1 MESILKRLVLAGI
14 GTMTFT
20 YEKASGLVEEMV
32 RKGELTVAQGK
43 EMNEELKRKSQTG
56 EPQTGAT
63 LAPEAIREAVAGL
76 NLATRADLASLE
88 ERISRL
94 EAK

>member
-1 MESILKRLVLAGI
+1 MESILKRLVLAGL
-14 GTMTFT
+14 GTVAFT

-43 EMNEELKRKSQTG
+43 EMNEELKRKAQPG
-56 EPQTGAT
+56 EPQSGGAV
-63 LAPEAIREAVAGL
+63 ASEAIREAVAGL
-76 NLATRADLASLE
+76 NLATRAELASLE

>member
-32 RKGELTVAQGK
+32 RKGELTVAQGR

-63 LAPEAIREAVAGL
+63 LTPEAIREAVAGL

>member
-32 RKGELTVAQGK
+32 RKGELTVAQGR
-43 EMNEELKRKSQTG
+43 EMNEELKRKGQSG

-63 LAPEAIREAVAGL
+63 PAPETIREAVAGL
-76 NLATRADLASLE
+76 NLATRDELASLE
-88 ERISRL
+88 ARISRL